1 MANVL
6 RSISQVGTTEP
17 FELQVARGQVPGH
30 SIIHVFGHN
39 PDVDDGVEATIWP
52 IPGSLLGHPASP
64 TIMKISSSSAN
75 DAAAGTGAR
84 TVRVLGINGTG
95 GYAEEVVTLDGQT
108 AVNTVNTYDAIE
120 SMTVLTV
127 GSGGVNAGTIYAGT
141 GTVTSGVPA
150 VPYSAIGA
158 GDNLSL
164 VGHWT
169 CPTGFTGYL
178 VKGKITS
185 GTTNA
190 NQYVLGK
197 LKLRDTD
204 GITRTAA
211 VTTLAEGTA
220 WYDFDYSIKITA
232 GQCIT
237 ATAEGN
243 GNNNDVSSYFQ
254 IVLIKNEGPAFA

>member
-1 MANVL
+1 MPVYDI

-17 FELQVARGQVPGH
+17 FELQLARGQIPGH
-30 SIIHVFGHN
+30 SVIHVFGHN
-39 PDVDDGVEATIWP
+39 PDVDNDVEATVWP
-52 IPGSLLGHPASP
+52 IPGVILGHPASP
-64 TIMKISSSSAN
+64 TIMKISSSSAS
-75 DAAAGTGAR
+75 DTAAGTGAR
-84 TVRVLGINGTG
+84 TVHVLGINGTG
-95 GYAEEVVTLDGQT
+95 GYAEEIVTLNGQT
-108 AVNTVNTYDAIE
+108 AVDTVNTYDAIE
-120 SMTVLTV
+120 RMTVLTV

-150 VPYSAIGA
+150 VPYSAIGV

-178 VKGKITS
+178 VAGKLTT

-190 NQYVLGK
+190 NQYVVGK
-197 LKLRDTD
+197 LKLRGTD

-211 VTTLAEGTA
+211 ITTLSGGTA
-220 WYDFDYSIKITA
+220 WYDFTYPVRLTA

-237 ATAEGN
+237 ATATGK
-243 GNNNDVSSYFQ
+243 GNNNDVSCYFQ
-254 IVLIKNEGPAFA
+254 IVLIKEQGPL

>member
-1 MANVL
+1 MA
-6 RSISQVGTTEP
+6 REISSISRIGTTEP
-17 FELQVARGQVPGH
+17 FELQVSRGQITGH
-30 SIIHVFGHN
+30 SVIHVFGHN
-39 PDVDDGVEATIWP
+39 PDVDDGTEATVWP
-52 IPGSLLGHPASP
+52 VSGSLLGHPVSP

-84 TVRVLGINGTG
+84 TVRILGINGTG
-95 GYAEEVVTLDGQT
+95 GYTEEIVTLNGQT

-127 GSGGVNAGTIYAGT
+127 GSGGANAGIIYAGT

-150 VPYSAIGA
+150 VPYSAIGI

-169 CPTGFTGYL
+169 CPEGHTGYL
-178 VKGKITS
+178 VHGKITT

-190 NQYVLGK
+190 NQYIVGR
-197 LKLRDTD
+197 LKLRGVDE
-204 GITRTAA
+204 ITRTAA
-211 VTTLAEGTA
+211 IVTLSEGTA
-220 WYDFDYSIKITA
+220 WYDFTYPIKISA
-232 GQCIT
+232 GECIT

-254 IVLIKNEGPAFA
+254 IVLIKNGSEFE